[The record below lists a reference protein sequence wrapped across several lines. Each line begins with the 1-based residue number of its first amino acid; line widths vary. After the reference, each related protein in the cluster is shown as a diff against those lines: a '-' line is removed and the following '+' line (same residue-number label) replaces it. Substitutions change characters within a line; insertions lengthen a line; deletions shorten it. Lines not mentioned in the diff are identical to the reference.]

1 MYVGSILLIQH
12 RIMIYPTRYST
23 IIWLAY
29 VYIYS
34 IICTKIYDYM
44 HITRYENRCRIT
56 CHSSPGSNLSEALW
70 YDLRD
75 LELKLTWGTE
85 NWPYGRT
92 LKNKLGSCMFKINIT
107 RNVPSD
113 LSEVLCLAWFYCF
126 WFGMPGQSQRKS
138 HCHAEIC
145 DLCARQGHSAAFS
158 GQRVSMSK
166 RPRLEYPSLI
176 LARVELARCWS
187 LRLAKT
193 WIICC
198 STS

>member
-1 MYVGSILLIQH
+1 
-12 RIMIYPTRYST
+12 
-23 IIWLAY
+23 
-29 VYIYS
+29 
-34 IICTKIYDYM
+34 M

-126 WFGMPGQSQRKS
+126 
-138 HCHAEIC
+138 
-145 DLCARQGHSAAFS
+145 
-158 GQRVSMSK
+158 
-166 RPRLEYPSLI
+166 
-176 LARVELARCWS
+176 
-187 LRLAKT
+187 
-193 WIICC
+193 
-198 STS
+198 